1 MGLIS
6 CNDSYNNYPFNGS
19 GRFAQRDRERVPP
32 STGDAAMEP
41 FDRAPEAKKEYEA
54 PEILASY
61 EKEELEEL
69 VQPEAQTGGSGCGCG
84 SIL

>member
-1 MGLIS
+1 MEQI
-6 CNDSYNNYPFNGS
+6 D
-19 GRFAQRDRERVPP
+19 QVPD
-32 STGDAAMEP
+32 T
-41 FDRAPEAKKEYEA
+41 KKEYEA